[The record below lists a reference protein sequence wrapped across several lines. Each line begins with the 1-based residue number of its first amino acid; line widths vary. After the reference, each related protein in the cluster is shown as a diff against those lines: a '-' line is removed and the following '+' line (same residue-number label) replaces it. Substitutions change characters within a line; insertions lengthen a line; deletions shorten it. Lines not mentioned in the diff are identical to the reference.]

1 MKEKIIIVLL
11 IALNLFLLL
20 RDEKEIELPDY
31 AVCRKEFKEL
41 QKNVD
46 SLSLKISESENQ
58 RDSIKLQILRDE
70 KRIETLDKH
79 ELDSAFRTLFKP
91 RK

>member
-1 MKEKIIIVLL
+1 MKEKIIIVVL

-20 RDEKEIELPDY
+20 RNEKEIELPDY
-31 AVCRKEFKEL
+31 EIYRKEFQTL
-41 QKNVD
+41 QNSVD
-46 SLSLKISESENQ
+46 SLELKISESENQ